1 MIQVDNHNITISG
14 NRIDLSVELIILFS
28 VLIIKKMLSPEVI
41 KSILDYA
48 ESPENNTIPVIES
61 LIKMRDDAMKEDARE
76 SFVNLM
82 DGVFRRGTN
91 ND

>member
-1 MIQVDNHNITISG
+1 MIKVEKHNVTISG
-14 NRIDLSVELIILFS
+14 NRIDLSAEMMILFS
-28 VLIIKKMLSPEVI
+28 VLMREKMMSSEVI

-48 ESPENNTIPVIES
+48 ESPENNPIPIIES
-61 LIKMRDDAMKEDARE
+61 LAKMADDTKKEDERK

-82 DGVFRRGTN
+82 DGVFGRRTN

>member
-14 NRIDLSVELIILFS
+14 NRIDLSVGLIILFS
-28 VLIIKKMLSPEVI
+28 ALMREKVLSYEVI

-48 ESPENNTIPVIES
+48 ESPENNPIPIIES

>member
-1 MIQVDNHNITISG
+1 MIKVDNHNITISG
-14 NRIDLSVELIILFS
+14 NRIDLSAELMILFTAMMREN
-28 VLIIKKMLSPEVI
+28 LLSAEVI

-48 ESPENNTIPVIES
+48 ESPEENPTPIIEA
-61 LIKMRDDAMKEDARE
+61 LLKQETDMKGEDERE

>member
-1 MIQVDNHNITISG
+1 MIKVDKHNIKISG
-14 NRIDLSVELIILFS
+14 NRIDLSADMMILFS
-28 VLIIKKMLSPEVI
+28 TLMREKVLSSEAI

-48 ESPENNTIPVIES
+48 ESPENNPIPVIES
-61 LIKMRDDAMKEDARE
+61 LIKMGDDAMKEDARE